1 MTDLPPFTDLPAF
14 TALPDG
20 AERLSALA
28 DQVHADLFA
37 MRHPDKVWVPPIHGP
52 DGEHVYNVVVA
63 GAGQAGIAVGGMLQ
77 REGVDNFLLI
87 DQRPKGKDPALHGS
101 Q

>member
-37 MRHPDKVWVPPIHGP
+37 MRHPDKV
-52 DGEHVYNVVVA
+52 
-63 GAGQAGIAVGGMLQ
+63 
-77 REGVDNFLLI
+77 
-87 DQRPKGKDPALHGS
+87 
-101 Q
+101 